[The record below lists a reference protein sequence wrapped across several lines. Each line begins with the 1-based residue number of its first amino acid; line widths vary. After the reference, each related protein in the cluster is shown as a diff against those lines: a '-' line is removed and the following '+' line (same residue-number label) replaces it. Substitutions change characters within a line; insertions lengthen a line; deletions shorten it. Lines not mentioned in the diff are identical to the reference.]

1 MMGPSDGWWWTA
13 ASVKSR
19 LVDASGVCRALSRT
33 RTGWETRSVDLLA
46 VTSTD
51 ALNLLLWVNA
61 PLTTCSEIGF

>member
-1 MMGPSDGWWWTA
+1 MAVVDGG
-13 ASVKSR
+13 KSESR
-19 LVDASGVCRALSRT
+19 HVDASSGLCRTFSDPVRLRNALT
-33 RTGWETRSVDLLA
+33 DLLA